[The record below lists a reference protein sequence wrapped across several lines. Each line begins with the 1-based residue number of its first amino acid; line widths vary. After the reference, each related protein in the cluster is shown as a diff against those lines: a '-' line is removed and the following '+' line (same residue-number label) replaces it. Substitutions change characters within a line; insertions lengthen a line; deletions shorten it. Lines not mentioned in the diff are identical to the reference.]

1 MKTLI
6 ISLILSVTIAS
17 CFSQSNAGHA
27 SRIQL
32 DIFVP
37 KNIRLIQDD
46 TRLLLEDRL
55 LMLTTQNGYS
65 GLSGSSF
72 FIFPKISLI
81 ESIVTSSPPVQTIV
95 ELNISLYIA
104 DCIGNKIYSTYVFKK
119 KGVGRTEQS
128 AIYNAIKTISNNDKL
143 SEFYKNAKSSIVDN
157 YNLKCNTTIQKI
169 NSLVAAENYLG
180 ALNEINKIPEE
191 AESCYMTTNK
201 LIPDIYKKYINSR
214 CSELMQKAKIA
225 WSSKQLYTAI
235 DYLYDI
241 STFSSCNI
249 EANKLISEIKI
260 YVSENEKRRIED
272 EKMRYKD
279 EMELNKYILGKAYD
293 LAIESTKENQEYW
306 KTKQQETVSFI
317 IADF

>member
-46 TRLLLEDRL
+46 TRQLLEDRL

-65 GLSGSSF
+65 GFSGSSF

-81 ESIVTSSPPVQTIV
+81 ESIVTTSPPVQTIV

-104 DCIGNKIYSTYVFKK
+104 DCIDNKIYSTYVFKK

-157 YNLKCNTTIQKI
+157 YNSKCNTTIQKI
-169 NSLVAAENYLG
+169 NSLVAAQNYLG
-180 ALNEINKIPEE
+180 ALNIINKIPEE
-191 AESCYMTTNK
+191 AEFCYMTTNK
-201 LIPDIYKKYINSR
+201 LIPDIYKKHVNSR
-214 CSELMQKAKIA
+214 CSELMQKARIA
-225 WSSKQLYTAI
+225 WSSKQLNTAI
-235 DYLYDI
+235 DYLYDVSSF
-241 STFSSCNI
+241 STCNK
-249 EANKLISEIKI
+249 ESDKLISEIKKS
-260 YVSENEKRRIED
+260 VSEDDKRRID
-272 EKMRYKD
+272 SEKMRYKD
-279 EMELNKYILGKAYD
+279 ELELNKYIIGKTYD
-293 LAIESTKENQEYW
+293 LAIESSKENQEYW
-306 KTKQQETVSFI
+306 KTQQQETVSI
-317 IADF
+317 ILTGF